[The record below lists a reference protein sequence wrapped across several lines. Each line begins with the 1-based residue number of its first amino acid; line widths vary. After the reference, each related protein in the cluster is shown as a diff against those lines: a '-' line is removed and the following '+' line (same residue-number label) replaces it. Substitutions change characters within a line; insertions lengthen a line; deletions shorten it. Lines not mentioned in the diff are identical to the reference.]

1 MTVTTRAR
9 RLAGRIYR
17 RCAAPLGLRALGR
30 MIDDG
35 LPVRLAS
42 PIQFLF
48 TGELSANA
56 RDARARVERRRQAI
70 ADRPETDPIAHTTTP
85 HGLVHWPVERS
96 AAPAGPRISGRW
108 LAHVAAVPERWG
120 LFLYLCAD
128 VAAAG
133 TMLELGSS
141 AGISAAYLASGRGCR
156 RLMTLEGSPIL
167 ARLAQATL
175 DEIAPGASV
184 IEGLFDNGLDHVFAA
199 LDQADAGLNLVYLD
213 GHHDEVATLHYVAR
227 LLPRLRP
234 GALVILDDIY
244 LYEEMWRA
252 WNRIRTMPGISVAVN
267 LGRFGLFTCNEGH
280 VRPEPFDLSRYTG
293 RWRVGGSRRRT
304 ILGEGT

>member
-1 MTVTTRAR
+1 
-9 RLAGRIYR
+9 
-17 RCAAPLGLRALGR
+17 

-35 LPVRLAS
+35 LPVRFVS
-42 PIQFLF
+42 PIRFLF
-48 TGELSANA
+48 TGELAANA
-56 RDARARVERRRQAI
+56 LDVRARVERRRQAI
-70 ADRPETDPIAHTTTP
+70 ADRPEIYGFAYTTTP
-85 HGLVHWPVERS
+85 HGPARWLVERS
-96 AAPAGPRISGRW
+96 AAPAGPCISGRW

-120 LFLYLCAD
+120 IFLHLCAD

-156 RLMTLEGSPIL
+156 RLTTLEGSPVL

-175 DEIAPGASV
+175 DEIARDAKV
-184 IEGLFDNGLDHVFAA
+184 IEGPFDDGLDHVFTA
-199 LDQADAGLNLVYLD
+199 LDQADAGLDLVYLD
-213 GHHDEVATLHYVAR
+213 GHHDEVAALHYVQR
-227 LLPRLRP
+227 LVPRLRP

-267 LGRFGLFTCNEGH
+267 LGRFGLLTWNEGH
-280 VRPEPFDLSRYTG
+280 IRPEPFDLSRYTG
-293 RWRVGGSRRRT
+293 WWRIGGSRRGT
-304 ILGEGT
+304 TLGECTPT